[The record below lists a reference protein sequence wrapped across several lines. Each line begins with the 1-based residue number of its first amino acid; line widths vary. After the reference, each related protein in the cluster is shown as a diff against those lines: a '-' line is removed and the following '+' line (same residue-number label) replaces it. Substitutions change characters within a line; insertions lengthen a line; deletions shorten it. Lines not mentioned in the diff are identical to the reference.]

1 MQGDL
6 EKELTCSVSRVLFS
20 RWCCAGEGGDMLSM
34 SRKARI
40 AAKKKERCAPGEL
53 ERTARARVKCIC

>member
-1 MQGDL
+1 
-6 EKELTCSVSRVLFS
+6 
-20 RWCCAGEGGDMLSM
+20 MLSM